1 MAKAASTRSMRE
13 IACSALLH
21 FGDIELLAVA
31 LREPTG
37 DSCDV
42 DIACEYVCYQI
53 VVIFVAD
60 SLRIR
65 GPSRSVVSFL
75 KA

>member
-1 MAKAASTRSMRE
+1 MAKAASTRWIRE

-21 FGDIELLAVA
+21 FSDIKLLAVA
-31 LREPTG
+31 LSEPTG

-42 DIACEYVCYQI
+42 DIACEYACYQI
-53 VVIFVAD
+53 VVILVAD

-65 GPSRSVVSFL
+65 GPSRSVMSFL